1 MTGDGFSQQ
10 QIIELL
16 SELERRLG
24 ERGVALDIQIVGGAA
39 LLLHGLLDR
48 VTEDIDARYE
58 SASVVDEIAASMAE
72 EYKLPKKWLNS
83 HAAAF
88 LPENV
93 QWMASPVGA
102 SAAVMMADLPTL
114 AAMKVAAERDKDII
128 DLGYLINALGISEPT
143 ELVDLAYEMYG
154 EDSIPLSQGRL
165 NYEIVAEEAIAA
177 ALRFKSQGR

>member
-72 EYKLPKKWLNS
+72 
-83 HAAAF
+83 
-88 LPENV
+88 
-93 QWMASPVGA
+93 
-102 SAAVMMADLPTL
+102 
-114 AAMKVAAERDKDII
+114 
-128 DLGYLINALGISEPT
+128 
-143 ELVDLAYEMYG
+143 
-154 EDSIPLSQGRL
+154 
-165 NYEIVAEEAIAA
+165 
-177 ALRFKSQGR
+177 